1 MFFVLANLLSC
12 CIAYAALMIQ
22 PQGAWDNSTLT
33 GIETATATL
42 ITLSVVTSLVTLF
55 PVRRRNLSYWW
66 LAPPP
71 GPGAGGGFRMQYRPD
86 LIEGYPATSGLDLAP
101 AHPPKISRV

>member
-1 MFFVLANLLSC
+1 MTGALRGPWGVLLVLANLLSSY
-12 CIAYAALMIQ
+12 IAYAALMIQ

-33 GIETATATL
+33 GIETATAML

-66 LAPPP
+66 LAPPLVFLVAGVVRLQYIEHTYP
-71 GPGAGGGFRMQYRPD
+71 MGPGG
-86 LIEGYPATSGLDLAP
+86 
-101 AHPPKISRV
+101 